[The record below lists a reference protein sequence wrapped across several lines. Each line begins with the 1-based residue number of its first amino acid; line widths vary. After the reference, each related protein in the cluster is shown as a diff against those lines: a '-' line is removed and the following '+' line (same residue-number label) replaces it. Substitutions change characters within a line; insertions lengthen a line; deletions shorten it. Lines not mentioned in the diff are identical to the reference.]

1 MGDSSYGIPRE
12 ANLVMSRKKQSQNY
26 LVASRSKASLH
37 SLGALRIGNSLVGQA
52 ALFALKVAA
61 LEVAR
66 RFSRAKCPWAWRG
79 FQALQFLCYPP
90 FKWFRRF
97 APFKALVDNLQVC
110 TGSSTLPTA
119 NRRCMKLF
127 DSQFFFICIIMWDI

>member
-12 ANLVMSRKKQSQNY
+12 ANLVMSGKKQSQNY

-37 SLGALRIGNSLVGQA
+37 SLGALRIGNNLVGQA

-79 FQALQFLCYPP
+79 FQALQFLCYSP

-110 TGSSTLPTA
+110 LY
-119 NRRCMKLF
+119 K
-127 DSQFFFICIIMWDI
+127 FFNFTNS